1 MKRVYNARSRI
12 ARSLIGHPPQLLRCI
27 VYPLSRSKVSLP
39 GGSNTAKASS
49 EQALVSS
56 EQALVSREG
65 GLMGVVLAPS
75 AVTMECCVAFDA
87 GAGAG

>member
-49 EQALVSS
+49 EQALVS
-56 EQALVSREG
+56 REG